1 MNQFKSGGIDL
12 IKMKSVKR
20 VKKALKLLEF
30 IFLFK
35 ISRDLIPLNSIL
47 IKQSPIKP
55 NNKGKN

>member
-12 IKMKSVKR
+12 IKIKSVKR

-47 IKQSPIKP
+47 IK
-55 NNKGKN
+55 